1 MRMKTIKVQRVT
13 ATDAARMCK
22 LFRREDRWLILVNAD
37 PDALGSAMALRR
49 IMSRRVEAADIARVN
64 EVTRPD
70 NLAMIRFLRIPVVR
84 FTPDMAKKY
93 TRFALLDSQPHH
105 HPDFA
110 GIPFSIVIDH
120 HPLKPSAPVTA
131 AYVDIRP
138 GLGATSTILAE
149 YLRAMRIRPGKLL
162 ATALIY
168 GIKTDT
174 LNFSRPF
181 QHGDILAFSGLN
193 KYAGQDLLRRIVHS
207 EFHKSWLRYF
217 DRAFRKMRFVGARG
231 LFVYMDA
238 LESPDILV
246 MLADFFTRVH
256 GLSWNMLAAVV
267 KGTVMVVFRGD
278 GIGRNMGHM
287 AAKLFGD
294 IGSAGGHR
302 GAARAEIE
310 MAKLAGQ
317 DPEEFFWRRLTG
329 KRLPKS
335 PHTT

>member
-1 MRMKTIKVQRVT
+1 MKMKTIKTPRAT
-13 ATDAARMCK
+13 AQDTAKLCK

-37 PDALGSAMALRR
+37 PDALGSAMALKR

-70 NLAMIRFLRIPVVR
+70 NLAMIRFLRIPLVR
-84 FTPDMAKKY
+84 FTRELAPKY
-93 TRFALLDSQPHH
+93 TRFALVDSQPHH

-110 GIPFSIVIDH
+110 GIPFAVVIDH
-120 HPLKPSAPVTA
+120 HPLKPDAPVTA
-131 AYVDIRP
+131 AYADIRP

-174 LNFSRPF
+174 QNFSRPF

-207 EFHKSWLRYF
+207 EFHKSWLKYF
-217 DRAFRKMRFVGARG
+217 TRAFRKMRFVGSRG
-231 LFVYMDA
+231 LFVFMDR

-246 MLADFFTRVH
+246 ILADFFTRVH
-256 GLSWNMLAAVV
+256 GLSWDMICGVSEGKAVA
-267 KGTVMVVFRGD
+267 VFRGD
-278 GIGRNMGHM
+278 GISGDVGKV
-287 AAKLFGD
+287 AASHFGD

-302 GAARAEIE
+302 TMARAEIDL
-310 MAKLAGQ
+310 AKLAGQ
-317 DPEEFFWRRLTG
+317 SPEEFFWKRLTG
-329 KRLPKS
+329 KRLEKPGK
-335 PHTT
+335 PT

>member
-1 MRMKTIKVQRVT
+1 MKMKTVKVTRVT
-13 ATDAARMCK
+13 PMDAVKLCR
-22 LFRREDRWLILVNAD
+22 LFRREERWLILVNAD
-37 PDALGSAMALRR
+37 PDALGSAMALKR
-49 IMSRRVEAADIARVN
+49 IMSRRAEAVDIARVN

-84 FTPDMAKKY
+84 FTPDLPGKY
-93 TRFALLDSQPHH
+93 TRFALVDSQPHH

-110 GIPFSIVIDH
+110 GIPFSVVIDH
-120 HPLKPSAPVTA
+120 HPINPAAPVA
-131 AYVDIRP
+131 ADYVDIRP

-174 LNFSRPF
+174 QNFSRPF

-207 EFHKSWLRYF
+207 EFHKSWLKYF
-217 DRAFRKMRFVGARG
+217 SKAFRKMRFVGARG
-231 LFVYMDA
+231 LFVYMDR
-238 LESPDILV
+238 LESPDVLV
-246 MLADFFTRVH
+246 ILADFFTRVH
-256 GLSWNMLAAVV
+256 GLSWDMICGVSEGRAVA
-267 KGTVMVVFRGD
+267 VFRGD
-278 GIGRNMGHM
+278 GISGDVGKV
-287 AAKLFGD
+287 AAAHFGD

-302 GAARAEIE
+302 TMARAEID

-317 DPEEFFWRRLTG
+317 DPEEFFWKRLTG
-329 KRLPKS
+329 KRLPK
-335 PHTT
+335 PAKTT